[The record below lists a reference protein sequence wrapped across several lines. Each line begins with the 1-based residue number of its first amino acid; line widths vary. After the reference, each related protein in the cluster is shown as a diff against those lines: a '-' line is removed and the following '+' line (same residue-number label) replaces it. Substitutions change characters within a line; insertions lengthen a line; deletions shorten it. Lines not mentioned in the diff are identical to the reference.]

1 MSRLQ
6 RGNRPS
12 DAQAVVFAHG
22 QFVNVTL
29 MQNRH
34 GRRLKTCNEG
44 QAYEGWIAMGRG
56 KSKRNSISKS
66 ESERWK
72 KARLMKCCHLQL
84 LNPVE
89 SMCITIGKAVNLPQ
103 ERC

>member
-1 MSRLQ
+1 MACLQ
-6 RGNRPS
+6 RGNRPF

-22 QFVNVTL
+22 QFVNETL

-34 GRRLKTCNEG
+34 GRRLNSCNEG

-56 KSKRNSISKS
+56 KTKRNSLSKS

-72 KARLMKCCHLQL
+72 KARLMTRHHL
-84 LNPVE
+84 
-89 SMCITIGKAVNLPQ
+89 
-103 ERC
+103 